1 MVCEMIAATSDN
13 PLELVKAYVASGIFP
28 GASFAIVNGQAIEKY
43 VIGYEC
49 LRPEPVLLQTDM
61 SYDLASVSKVVGT
74 GTVMID
80 LVLSGQVEL
89 DALLIDYYP
98 DFKGPGS
105 TTLTIRQLLTHTSG
119 IDPFIEN
126 RHNLAYDELRA
137 ALNQVTVTSDKTFHY
152 TDVNFILLGFMLEEI
167 YGQDLADILQ
177 DRVFKP
183 FNMHHTSFVAP
194 DKTVATAWNLPKG
207 LVHDPKAQVLGRH
220 TGSAGLFSD
229 LDDLIAFSQ
238 AYFANPVY
246 LLLLKDYAKANKARS
261 LAWDLVGLETSAES
275 SKKQVGQ
282 WLLHTG
288 YTGTFIL
295 LNLKTQQAVIFL
307 SNRVH
312 LRDERK
318 QWIADRNVLIQAF
331 LKMMKIIS

>member
-13 PLELVKAYVASGIFP
+13 PLELVKAYVASGTFP

-238 AYFANPVY
+238 AYFANPFY

-331 LKMMKIIS
+331 LKMMKTIS

>member
-1 MVCEMIAATSDN
+1 MIDAMPDN
-13 PLELVKAYVASGIFP
+13 PIELVKAYVASGIFP

-282 WLLHTG
+282 WLMHTG

-331 LKMMKIIS
+331 LKMMKTIS

>member
-1 MVCEMIAATSDN
+1 MVCEMIAAMSDN

-288 YTGTFIL
+288 YTGTFIM

-331 LKMMKIIS
+331 LKMMKTIS

>member
-1 MVCEMIAATSDN
+1 MVCEMIAAMSDN
-13 PLELVKAYVASGIFP
+13 PLELVKAYVASGTFP

-282 WLLHTG
+282 WLMHTG

-331 LKMMKIIS
+331 LKMMKTIS

>member
-1 MVCEMIAATSDN
+1 MIAATSDN
-13 PLELVKAYVASGIFP
+13 PLELVKAYVASGTFP

-238 AYFANPVY
+238 AYFANPFY

-331 LKMMKIIS
+331 LKMMKTIS

>member
-331 LKMMKIIS
+331 LKMMKTIS

>member
-13 PLELVKAYVASGIFP
+13 PLELVKAYVASGTFP

-331 LKMMKIIS
+331 LKMMKTIS

>member
-105 TTLTIRQLLTHTSG
+105 TKLTIRQLLTHTSG

-246 LLLLKDYAKANKARS
+246 LSLLKDYAKANKARS

-282 WLLHTG
+282 WLMHTG

-331 LKMMKIIS
+331 LKMMKTIS

>member
-1 MVCEMIAATSDN
+1 MIAATSDN
-13 PLELVKAYVASGIFP
+13 PLELVKAYVASGTFP

-105 TTLTIRQLLTHTSG
+105 TKLTIRQLLTHTSG

-246 LLLLKDYAKANKARS
+246 LSLLKDYAKANKARS

-282 WLLHTG
+282 WLMHTG

-331 LKMMKIIS
+331 LKMMKTIS

>member
-1 MVCEMIAATSDN
+1 
-13 PLELVKAYVASGIFP
+13 
-28 GASFAIVNGQAIEKY
+28 
-43 VIGYEC
+43 
-49 LRPEPVLLQTDM
+49 
-61 SYDLASVSKVVGT
+61 
-74 GTVMID
+74 
-80 LVLSGQVEL
+80 
-89 DALLIDYYP
+89 
-98 DFKGPGS
+98 
-105 TTLTIRQLLTHTSG
+105 
-119 IDPFIEN
+119 
-126 RHNLAYDELRA
+126 
-137 ALNQVTVTSDKTFHY
+137 
-152 TDVNFILLGFMLEEI
+152 MLEAI

-194 DKTVATAWNLPKG
+194 DKTVATAWDLPKG

-220 TGSAGLFSD
+220 TGSAGLFSY

-238 AYFANPVY
+238 AYFANPAY
-246 LLLLKDYAKANKARS
+246 LTLMQDYAKANRARS
-261 LAWDLVGLETSAES
+261 LAWDLVGLETSAETS
-275 SKKQVGQ
+275 AETSKNQVGQ

-331 LKMMKIIS
+331 LKMMENVV

>member
-1 MVCEMIAATSDN
+1 MIAATSDN
-13 PLELVKAYVASGIFP
+13 PLELVKAYVASGTFP

-282 WLLHTG
+282 WLMHTG
-288 YTGTFIL
+288 YTGTFIM

-331 LKMMKIIS
+331 LKMMKTIS

>member
-1 MVCEMIAATSDN
+1 MIAATSDN
-13 PLELVKAYVASGIFP
+13 PLELVKAYVASGTFP

-282 WLLHTG
+282 WLMHTG

-331 LKMMKIIS
+331 LKMMKTIS

>member
-1 MVCEMIAATSDN
+1 MIAAMSDN

-282 WLLHTG
+282 WLMHTG

-331 LKMMKIIS
+331 LKMMKTIS

>member
-1 MVCEMIAATSDN
+1 MVCEMIAAMSDN

-288 YTGTFIL
+288 YTGTFIM

-331 LKMMKIIS
+331 LKMMKAIS

>member
-1 MVCEMIAATSDN
+1 MIAAMSDN
-13 PLELVKAYVASGIFP
+13 PLELVKAYVASGTFP

-282 WLLHTG
+282 WLMHTG

>member
-288 YTGTFIL
+288 YTGTFIM

-331 LKMMKIIS
+331 LKMMKTIS

>member
-1 MVCEMIAATSDN
+1 MIAAMSDN

>member
-1 MVCEMIAATSDN
+1 MIAATSDN
-13 PLELVKAYVASGIFP
+13 PLELVKAYVASGTFP

-105 TTLTIRQLLTHTSG
+105 TTTLTIRQLLTHTSG

-246 LLLLKDYAKANKARS
+246 LSLLKDYAKANKARS

-282 WLLHTG
+282 WLMHTG

-331 LKMMKIIS
+331 LKMMKTIS